1 MDVYHRILLFCSS
14 GEWTEWSYLHD
25 TISLV
30 WRAIWWSSDVEF
42 VEYPQFVR
50 IDTNALFFHEIQL
63 HETQQTSL
71 DIDWPIRIV
80 CFRLQIN
87 QLSRNHSVKTK
98 KFVKLQGSASCLSVW
113 SRAFF
118 HHSWTGAVAK
128 RKRSWFAFRAAPPC
142 QVVKLLWNFYLYD
155 HSIGRSPFFQSFKS
169 ETLRHV
175 SHQGTTHSVL
185 LDDYLFLRSNI
196 FVYDLTEK
204 EMLCYVVNIVFFS
217 DEYTSKHFLL
227 TWNRMVLRVL

>member
-1 MDVYHRILLFCSS
+1 MDMYHRILLFCSS

-98 KFVKLQGSASCLSVW
+98 KFYLKDLNCKVLPLVCLYEVGPFFIILGLVQLQSEKDPGLPSELHHRVKLSNYCATFIFTITLLAGHLS
-113 SRAFF
+113 
-118 HHSWTGAVAK
+118 
-128 RKRSWFAFRAAPPC
+128 P
-142 QVVKLLWNFYLYD
+142 
-155 HSIGRSPFFQSFKS
+155 KS

-185 LDDYLFLRSNI
+185 GWLS
-196 FVYDLTEK
+196 VST
-204 EMLCYVVNIVFFS
+204 V
-217 DEYTSKHFLL
+217 KHFCIRLD
-227 TWNRMVLRVL
+227 RKGDVVLCS